1 MKEIYFVSGIHGAG
15 KGTLCQEMSGKIGL
29 PVYSC
34 SDLIKQNSEYV
45 ECGKIVPTAERNQE
59 ALIHGLNK
67 INEEKFLL
75 DGHFCLVGQNGSIIE
90 LGYEVFD
97 AIGPVAVINVVCDP
111 VTVHQRMLERD
122 GSALEVSL
130 LDKLQVY
137 ETKRVNEFCEARSI
151 GVYTYES
158 GKPIE
163 SLLNMVK

>member
-15 KGTLCQEMSGKIGL
+15 KGTLCQEVNEKIGL

-45 ECGKIVPTAERNQE
+45 ECGKVVSTAERNQE

-67 INEEKFLL
+67 INEDKFIL
-75 DGHFCLVGQNGSIIE
+75 DGHFCLVGQNDAIIE

-111 VTVHQRMLERD
+111 VIVHQRMLERD

-130 LDKLQVY
+130 LDKLQVN
-137 ETKRVNEFCEARSI
+137 EVKRVNEFCEARSI

-158 GKPIE
+158 GKSTE
-163 SLLNMVK
+163 SLLDILK